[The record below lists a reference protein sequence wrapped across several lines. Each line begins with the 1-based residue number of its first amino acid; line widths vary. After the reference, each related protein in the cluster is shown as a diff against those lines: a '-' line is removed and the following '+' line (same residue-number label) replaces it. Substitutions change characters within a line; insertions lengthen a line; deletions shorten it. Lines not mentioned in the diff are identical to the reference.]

1 MRKGGKKLSQTLQKL
16 AAKVQPGVTGRQ
28 LADIAQE
35 EIKKAGLR
43 PILKGYEGFPD
54 VMCVSINDA
63 IVHGMPGKKPIKEGD
78 VVNLDLTVS
87 YKNLILDSAISVY
100 AGKTPPADVKRLLE
114 GTKRALEAGVDAIK
128 GDGSRVGDI
137 STAIQNTLDSYKLGV
152 IRDLVGHAVGDKI
165 HEEPSIPLDRIIISL
180 RKGKPRK
187 IEDVISEMELK
198 SYLKELA
205 NSKNLDKKEKIQE
218 SYRIELKQNS
228 CTYSEVGTLD
238 YSVIQTQKLYEESG
252 IPFEERTVKL
262 AYSILLEKENTR
274 LGYIN
279 TLDFLLWLKETTG
292 IKPKEKLIKKA
303 LSSLIS
309 ISFNHRNPKSYF
321 EKLEKLGE
329 TRITDLLNE
338 SETNQLKRVY
348 FYAVKYFESEKMRGL
363 ESVTGIKPNL
373 TEEAYQRIYLRSF
386 EHEGVAEMYKIYKHY
401 LVPPSE
407 EFFARFV
414 ERYANIT
421 MENKF
426 ERKFISDVL

>member
-165 HEEPSIPLDRIIISL
+165 HEEPSIPNYGVAGTGPVLPAGITIAIEPMASL
-180 RKGKPRK
+180 GDWHIDTAKDGWTVVMRDG
-187 IEDVISEMELK
+187 S
-198 SYLKELA
+198 
-205 NSKNLDKKEKIQE
+205 
-218 SYRIELKQNS
+218 
-228 CTYSEVGTLD
+228 VG
-238 YSVIQTQKLYEESG
+238 
-252 IPFEERTVKL
+252 
-262 AYSILLEKENTR
+262 A
-274 LGYIN
+274 
-279 TLDFLLWLKETTG
+279 
-292 IKPKEKLIKKA
+292 
-303 LSSLIS
+303 
-309 ISFNHRNPKSYF
+309 H
-321 EKLEKLGE
+321 
-329 TRITDLLNE
+329 
-338 SETNQLKRVY
+338 
-348 FYAVKYFESEKMRGL
+348 
-363 ESVTGIKPNL
+363 
-373 TEEAYQRIYLRSF
+373 F
-386 EHEGVAEMYKIYKHY
+386 EHTVLVTEDGAEI
-401 LVPPSE
+401 LTVP
-407 EFFARFV
+407 
-414 ERYANIT
+414 
-421 MENKF
+421 
-426 ERKFISDVL
+426 